1 MVDQVSR
8 STRGNRA
15 AYRRRSLTLVEL
27 LLALGLITLVC
38 GMMFEFYNACLR
50 SREFGME
57 RMLDSQLARRIAMKI
72 AEEVR
77 GANGF
82 VTSVG
87 PGVTGDDRMI
97 TIQTVAMPAKSLFL
111 RRSIKETPPPA
122 ECDVRQVQYYLA
134 YDEDETY
141 SYPDGKEA
149 AAPLGL
155 VRRELRTFFQTAVLE
170 NKTQSVEL
178 DLLAREMRYVRFRYF
193 DGVDWTDRWEIG
205 KEVEGKMG
213 NSLPQAVEITVG
225 YTALPPKEEEELDL
239 EEDPDLIPS
248 VPEPY
253 SPETYTVTVRLP
265 QADSFFGSRF
275 MRAQRRSRLGLSSGG
290 S

>member
-1 MVDQVSR
+1 MVD
-8 STRGNRA
+8 RA
-15 AYRRRSLTLVEL
+15 SQTAGCTGTAYQRRSMTLVEL
-27 LLALGLITLVC
+27 LLALGLVTLVC

-50 SREFGME
+50 SREFGTE
-57 RMLDSQLARRIAMKI
+57 RMLDSQLARVVVMKI

-87 PGVTGDDRMI
+87 PGITGDDRMI

-111 RRSIKETPPPA
+111 RRSIKEAPPPA
-122 ECDVRQVQYYLA
+122 ECDVRQVQYYLG
-134 YDEDETY
+134 YDEDETFT
-141 SYPDGKEA
+141 YPDGKEA

-155 VRRELRTFFQTAVLE
+155 VRREMRTFFQAAILE
-170 NKTQSVEL
+170 NKTQSVDL
-178 DLLAREMRYVRFRYF
+178 DLLAPEMRYVRFRYF
-193 DGVDWTDRWEIG
+193 DGIDWTDRWEIG

-225 YTALPPKEEEELDL
+225 YTALPPKEEDELDL